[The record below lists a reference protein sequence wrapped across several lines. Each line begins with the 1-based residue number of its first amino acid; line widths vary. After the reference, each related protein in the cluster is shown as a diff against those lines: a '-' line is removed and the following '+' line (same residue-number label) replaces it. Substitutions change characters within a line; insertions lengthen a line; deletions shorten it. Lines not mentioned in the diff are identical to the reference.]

1 MEGYIAQIIMFGGTF
16 DPANWAF
23 CQGQL
28 LSIQDNSALFSLLG
42 TTYGGDGQ
50 TTFALPDFRG
60 RMPVGTGGSISLGE
74 MGGSSSLTLTTNNM
88 PAHSHQINTIE
99 LKSGTANAS
108 QTSPVNNVFANTV
121 SGNYAPVAATTG
133 TLGGV
138 TGTTGLSGG
147 NQPFNT
153 QMPYLGL
160 NFIIC
165 LFGIYPSRN

>member
-1 MEGYIAQIIMFGGTF
+1 MEGYIAQIIMFGGNF

-28 LSIQDNSALFSLLG
+28 LSIADNTALFSLLG
-42 TTYGGDGQ
+42 TTYGGNGQ

-60 RMPVGTGGSISLGE
+60 RVPVGTGGSISLGE
-74 MGGSSSLTLTTNNM
+74 MGGSSSLTLTTNNL
-88 PAHSHQINTIE
+88 PAHSHQISSIA
-99 LKSGTANAS
+99 LKSSTANAS
-108 QTSPVNNVFANTV
+108 LTSPVNNVFANTG
-121 SGNYAPVAATTG
+121 SSNYAPVAAATG

-138 TGTTGLSGG
+138 TGTTGPSGS
-147 NQPFNT
+147 NLPFNI
-153 QMPYLGL
+153 QMPYTGL